1 MNGNAMLVLEEL
13 SNFEQLKNVRISDLE
28 EAAILL
34 RKNGLDKLA
43 SILDDLVAEKHL
55 IDIESGQVTPL
66 SESEVMSVF
75 RKAE

>member
-1 MNGNAMLVLEEL
+1 MLVLEEL

-28 EAAILL
+28 EAALLL

-55 IDIESGQVTPL
+55 IDIKSGQVTPL

-75 RKAE
+75 HKAE